1 MAHPFVCTQ
10 PIQTGSEKKDTSVC
24 VSNCN
29 VEQVRVLPAK
39 VGFTADKQFGI
50 TLKEKPLRSCCAVR
64 SQCDVQCIPPVI
76 LLFFWQCCTDTG
88 QPDRVSEQRL
98 RGSEPFHHSETFGT
112 QKCPE
117 IL

>member
-39 VGFTADKQFGI
+39 VGFTADKQTVWHHIKG
-50 TLKEKPLRSCCAVR
+50 ESP
-64 SQCDVQCIPPVI
+64 QI
-76 LLFFWQCCTDTG
+76 LLRCQIS
-88 QPDRVSEQRL
+88 V
-98 RGSEPFHHSETFGT
+98 
-112 QKCPE
+112 
-117 IL
+117 